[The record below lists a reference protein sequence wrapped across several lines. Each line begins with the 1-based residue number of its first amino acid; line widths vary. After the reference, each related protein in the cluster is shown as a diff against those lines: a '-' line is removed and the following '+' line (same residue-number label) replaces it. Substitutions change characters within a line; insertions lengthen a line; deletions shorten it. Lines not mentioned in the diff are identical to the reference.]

1 MGSGDVVKVLEKA
14 KENKQMNEEDKII
27 KELRIAIL
35 KRMLE
40 TVKDNNLP
48 CDVNGLSNVLC
59 NLPIP
64 LDYNE

>member
-1 MGSGDVVKVLEKA
+1 MLFDFSK
-14 KENKQMNEEDKII
+14 EEDKII